1 MKKQNRVFILVLVL
15 VLLTSFAWN
24 PLVNDALRM
33 EIVSQLQ
40 ETFGGLFGGTGVLT
54 PAKLISAATVVV
66 LVWLV
71 NIFICWILETI
82 GKNNKKSLSVVGLF
96 TSLCRFICVVIG
108 GVWALGVLGVNV
120 AGIFASLGIASL
132 IVGFGAQSLI
142 EDMISGVFIIFEGQY
157 HVGDIIVLDEF
168 RGYVRNIGIRTTSIE
183 DEGGNFK
190 IVNNSD
196 IRNLQNRS
204 MNCSVAVSDICISY
218 DASIPEVEK
227 IILDALPEMF
237 ERNQD
242 VWLSVPRYAGV
253 DCLGESSVV
262 LRFVVDVTEQ
272 NFFAGR
278 RRLNRELK
286 ILLDENHI
294 EIPFNQIVVHQAD
307 KSE

>member
-1 MKKQNRVFILVLVL
+1 MKKQNRVVILGVIL

-24 PLVNDALRM
+24 PMVGSTLRA
-33 EIVSQLQ
+33 EVIAQLQ

-54 PAKLISAATVVV
+54 PAKLISAATVIVI
-66 LVWLV
+66 VWLA
-71 NIFICWILETI
+71 NILICWVLETI
-82 GKNNKKSLSVVGLF
+82 GKNNQRSLSVVGLF
-96 TSLCRFICVVIG
+96 TSLCKFICVIIG

-183 DEGGNFK
+183 DDGGNFK

-204 MNCSVAVSDICISY
+204 MNRSIAATELSISY
-218 DASIPEVEK
+218 DADIPTVENV
-227 IILDALPEMF
+227 ILEALPEMF
-237 ERNQD
+237 ERNTD
-242 VWLSVPRYAGV
+242 VWLSAPRYIGV
-253 DCLGESSVV
+253 DSLGESSVV
-262 LRFVVDVTEQ
+262 LKFIVEANEQ
-272 NFFAGR
+272 NFFGAR

-286 ILLDENHI
+286 ILMDKNNI

-307 KSE
+307 K